1 MMQSASF
8 FIKKQLIKIILN
20 CINYSMN
27 LSEIKLN
34 KVARISRVDLHGKV
48 LKRIVELG
56 FCENS
61 AVSVYA
67 VSPKKKVY
75 LVDIGGDLV
84 ALSKNV
90 CDKIEVTNG

>member
-1 MMQSASF
+1 
-8 FIKKQLIKIILN
+8 
-20 CINYSMN
+20 MN

-34 KVARISRVDLHGKV
+34 KVARILNIDLHGKV

-56 FCENS
+56 FYKDS
-61 AVSVYA
+61 PVSVYA
-67 VSPKKKVY
+67 VSPKRKVF
-75 LVDIGGDLV
+75 LVDIGGDLI

>member
-1 MMQSASF
+1 
-8 FIKKQLIKIILN
+8 
-20 CINYSMN
+20 MN

-34 KVARISRVDLHGKV
+34 KTAKISKVDLHGKV
-48 LKRIVELG
+48 LKRVVELG
-56 FCENS
+56 FCEDS

-84 ALSKNV
+84 ALSKDV